1 MNTNAWALPKD
12 RALRR
17 LLVTFDDQLARQCDV
32 EPDSGGDPAIV
43 TLRHPEL
50 DRLRAHIFLH
60 GQRPGTYGVYY
71 EYPNPLP
78 DVPSSAENLSLA
90 RILDGL
96 RQHFDA

>member
-17 LLVTFDDQLARQCDV
+17 LLVSFDPALGEACDI
-32 EPDSGGDPAIV
+32 EPDSGTDPAIV
-43 TLRHPEL
+43 TLRHAEL
-50 DRLRAHIFLH
+50 ERLRAHVFLH

-78 DVPSSAENLSLA
+78 DMPSSIENLPLA
-90 RILDGL
+90 RVLDGL
-96 RQHFDA
+96 RMHFDA